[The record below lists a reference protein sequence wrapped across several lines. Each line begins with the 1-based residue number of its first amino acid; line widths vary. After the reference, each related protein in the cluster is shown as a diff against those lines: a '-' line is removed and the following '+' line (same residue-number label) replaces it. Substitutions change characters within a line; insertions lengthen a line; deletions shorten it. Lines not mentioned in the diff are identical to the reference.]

1 MRSSRR
7 WPTATPALRKPS
19 TPARPA
25 RCSTAGSRSA
35 AAWPPPCRPARRSD
49 LGAQAEGEGGLQVV
63 PAVRAERDVGLG
75 VRHAGDLV
83 QPARYD
89 VGEFLV
95 RPDPD
100 HRHHVELA
108 GDRVDLADLGDL
120 GDHLGDLGN
129 ALDLCPHQNDRGDHR
144 MPPRLSRPDC
154 AALQIALPDRPARS
168 RCPVERAGA
177 YATTSGQALS
187 CFSVRMPRCASLR
200 ISQPS
205 TSAVARASASARW
218 LGAVR
223 APKNPAS
230 VPSLQSG
237 TSSGSIT
244 RLASMTVSSTVKPG
258 QASPQSL
265 HPATRKPRSNGALC
279 ATSTHPVAKSSSP
292 GSTALSR
299 GAAASIQSV
308 IPVRS
313 AMLGGTG
320 TPGLTS
326 EANSPCR
333 TNSARR
339 EPPAFRSPFTRT
351 APISVIAAAPGDHP
365 VVSRSTTA
373 NSRRPSSTSPSPS
386 SPAPACPA
394 PACPAPASGPRA
406 GGAPP
411 HPPGTRVITSG
422 MITLTTV
429 KPPSDISPPPR

>member
-187 CFSVRMPRCASLR
+187 CFRVRMPRCASLR

-223 APKNPAS
+223 APKKPAS

-244 RLASMTVSSTVKPG
+244 RRASITVSSTVKPG
-258 QASPQSL
+258 QVSPQSP
-265 HPATRKPRSNGALC
+265 HPATRKPRSKGALC
-279 ATSTHPVAKSSSP
+279 ATSTQP
-292 GSTALSR
+292 
-299 GAAASIQSV
+299 
-308 IPVRS
+308 
-313 AMLGGTG
+313 
-320 TPGLTS
+320 
-326 EANSPCR
+326 
-333 TNSARR
+333 
-339 EPPAFRSPFTRT
+339 
-351 APISVIAAAPGDHP
+351 
-365 VVSRSTTA
+365 TA
-373 NSRRPSSTSPSPS
+373 NSRRPGSTSPSPS
-386 SPAPACPA
+386 SPGGPSRRHPGRTPFSACPFSPAPACPA